1 MNFFSQYSVL
11 NSFLNKNKTIGL
23 VPTMGALHEGHISL
37 IERATIEN
45 EQVIVTIFVNPTQF
59 ENPEE
64 IKSYPQNLNLDIQ
77 MIKKASPKS
86 MIYAP
91 KSNDL
96 YDSKMKTYSYEF
108 GILEKIMEG
117 KFRNGHFQGVAT
129 IVEKLLNNFS
139 PTKAYFGEKDFQQ
152 LLIIKSLVDQKKIP
166 TSIVG
171 CTTYRDSQGLAL
183 SSRNK
188 LLNTKELKNAIF
200 LIEQLK
206 LAKSLWKR
214 ENSLRI
220 TKIIEENFL
229 NNTWLKLDYFDIRFE
244 NNLLKAKEKS
254 DQKTRAFIAARIGK
268 TRLIDNLLLNEY

>member
-11 NSFLNKNKTIGL
+11 NSYLTKNKTIGL

-96 YDSKMKTYSYEF
+96 YDSAMKTYIYEF

-171 CTTYRDSQGLAL
+171 CSTYRDSQGLAL

-188 LLNTKELKNAIF
+188 LLNTKELKNAVF
-200 LIEQLK
+200 LFEQLK

-229 NNTWLKLDYFDIRFE
+229 NNTWLKLDYFDIRYE
-244 NNLLKAKEKS
+244 NTLLKAKEKS

-268 TRLIDNLLLNEY
+268 IRLIDNLLLNEY

>member
-11 NSFLNKNKTIGL
+11 NSYLTKNKTIGL

-96 YDSKMKTYSYEF
+96 YDSKMKTYRYEF

-171 CTTYRDSQGLAL
+171 CSTYRDSQGLAL

-188 LLNTKELKNAIF
+188 LLNTKELKNAVF
-200 LIEQLK
+200 LFEQLK

-229 NNTWLKLDYFDIRFE
+229 NNTWLKLDYFDIRYE
-244 NNLLKAKEKS
+244 NTLLKAKEKS

-268 TRLIDNLLLNEY
+268 IRLIDNLLLNEY

>member
-11 NSFLNKNKTIGL
+11 NSYLTKNKTIGL

-96 YDSKMKTYSYEF
+96 YDSKMKTYRYEF

-152 LLIIKSLVDQKKIP
+152 LLIIKSLVNQKKIS

-171 CTTYRDSQGLAL
+171 CSTYRDSQGLAL

-229 NNTWLKLDYFDIRFE
+229 NNTWLKLDYFDIRYE
-244 NNLLKAKEKS
+244 NTLLKAKEKS